1 MILIHLKT
9 NQLEIMKKKLFNEAF
24 KKAENQCGNNTKH
37 GLSNHLEKVF
47 TDDLK
52 FSISKIT
59 FVRYYEK
66 YVENDNNNTSNPSSD
81 LLNKIS
87 EYLSYKDYE
96 DFVSKNTPKNLQKNI
111 GAYNNQDEVLKEKKS
126 INLLLKKHKPT
137 VFVSLLLLIG
147 FVVYYS
153 LNKQRWMVWDQNNYI
168 EVKFDTEKYSLSQLK
183 LYNEE
188 RIKYFKK
195 ITPDCNTAFFKS
207 NNEVNIW
214 YGKNGKKELEY
225 FTALG
230 LHPETGKTL
239 NPITVYMIRK
249 YICEEY

>member
-1 MILIHLKT
+1 
-9 NQLEIMKKKLFNEAF
+9 MKKKLFNEAF
-24 KKAENQCGNNTKH
+24 RKAENQCGNNTKH

-47 TDDLK
+47 TDNLK

-66 YVENDNNNTSNPSSD
+66 YIEGDNNNTSNPSSD

-87 EYLSYKDYE
+87 EYLDYKDYE
-96 DFVSKNTPKNLQKNI
+96 DFVSKNTSKNLQENVETYK
-111 GAYNNQDEVLKEKKS
+111 NQDEVLKEKKS
-126 INLLLKKHKPT
+126 INLLLKKYKLT
-137 VFVSLLLLIG
+137 VIVSLLLLIG

-153 LNKQRWMVWDQNNYI
+153 LNRQRWMVWDHNNYI
-168 EVKFDTEKYSLSQLK
+168 EVKFDTEKFNLSQLK
-183 LYNEE
+183 LYSEE
-188 RIKYFKK
+188 RIKHFKK
-195 ITPDCNTAFFKS
+195 IDPDCNTEFFGP
-207 NNEVNIW
+207 NNEVKIW
-214 YGKNGKKELEY
+214 YGKNKKELEY

-239 NPITVYMIRK
+239 DPITVYMIRK